1 MYNSIFSAHVYL
13 FLQLMEP
20 HAMFG
25 NRNKIFNI
33 EKNTQFVDRVLFLS
47 LPSALVFIM
56 LVALRLITPTLA
68 IISYATLIFFN
79 IVFLFPI
86 TFELQQLKRYITT
99 LSRGEDF
106 DEKLM
111 TLSEKEAKEI
121 VDAVNAMH
129 QFWAHKTDV
138 LEAQTMSDTAV
149 LDSLPDPILMID
161 RSGNIL
167 GANLSARS
175 LMGNDITEKNIDG
188 LFNSNNFIEA
198 VSKVLKKQSKSENLI
213 FYVRGG
219 KKNAEPQKLYAHIK
233 QLPWLSKGR
242 AVAVISL
249 YDLTKAVKIE
259 KMQSDF
265 VANASHELRTPLSI
279 ISGFIETLQTSAK
292 DDEEAREKFL
302 KIMSEQASYMSLLIE
317 NLLSLSKIEM
327 TQDQAPEEKISIAPI
342 AEDVS
347 NALMLK
353 ARAKNMKF
361 ELKIER
367 NLPEITA
374 DYGQIR
380 QLLQN
385 LCDNAVKYGSENT
398 DITVSAR
405 VTEAVPPSKNHEVA
419 GGRAVAITVHNFGEK
434 ISDEYLNRLTERFY
448 RMQTHKNKNIKGSG
462 LGLAIAKHILIRH
475 RGNLRIESD
484 AVKGTAFTIYL
495 PVEQNCPT
503 A

>member
-1 MYNSIFSAHVYL
+1 
-13 FLQLMEP
+13 
-20 HAMFG
+20 MFG
-25 NRNKIFNI
+25 KHNKIFNI

-56 LVALRLITPTLA
+56 LVALRLITPMLA
-68 IISYATLIFFN
+68 VISYATIIFFN

-86 TFELQQLKRYITT
+86 TFELQQLKKYITT

-129 QFWAHKTDV
+129 RFWAHKTDV

-161 RSGNIL
+161 RAGNIL
-167 GANLSARS
+167 GANLSARNI
-175 LMGNDITEKNIDG
+175 LGNDITEKNVEN

-198 VSKVLKKQSKSENLI
+198 VSKVLKKQSASENLI
-213 FYVRGG
+213 FYVHTNN
-219 KKNAEPQKLYAHIK
+219 KSNDAQKLYAHIK

-249 YDLTKAVKIE
+249 YDMTKAMRIE

-302 KIMSEQASYMSLLIE
+302 KIMREQAEYMSALIE
-317 NLLSLSKIEM
+317 NLLSLSKIELS
-327 TQDQAPEEKISIAPI
+327 QDQKPDEKTNVKKLIDEVAQALSLRASERDIKIKTEIDKSFPKEIVADGRQVKQVIQNLTDNAIKYGLSNSDVTIKAFMVEKIPLSKSFK
-342 AEDVS
+342 V
-347 NALMLK
+347 
-353 ARAKNMKF
+353 AK
-361 ELKIER
+361 
-367 NLPEITA
+367 
-374 DYGQIR
+374 G
-380 QLLQN
+380 
-385 LCDNAVKYGSENT
+385 NAVAVSINNKGPKITPENL
-398 DITVSAR
+398 A
-405 VTEAVPPSKNHEVA
+405 
-419 GGRAVAITVHNFGEK
+419 
-434 ISDEYLNRLTERFY
+434 RLTERFY
-448 RMQTHKNKNIKGSG
+448 RLQEHKDLNIKGTG
-462 LGLAIAKHILIRH
+462 LGLSIAKQIILRH
-475 RGNLRIESD
+475 RGNLTVNSTSYN
-484 AVKGTAFTIYL
+484 GTTFTIYL
-495 PVEQNCPT
+495 PIEQN
-503 A
+503 

>member
-1 MYNSIFSAHVYL
+1 
-13 FLQLMEP
+13 
-20 HAMFG
+20 MFKRSS
-25 NRNKIFNI
+25 NYYKF
-33 EKNTQFVDRVLFLS
+33 EKNNKFADRVLVLS
-47 LPSALVFIM
+47 LPSAMVFIM
-56 LVALRLITPTLA
+56 LVALRLLA
-68 IISYATLIFFN
+68 PSMAVISYATIILFN
-79 IVFLFPI
+79 VVFLLPI
-86 TFELQQLKRYITT
+86 TFELQQLKNYVKNV
-99 LSRGEDF
+99 SRGEVPG
-106 DEKLM
+106 EGSIE
-111 TLSEKEAKEI
+111 LSEKDAKEI
-121 VDAVNAMH
+121 VEAVNAMH
-129 QFWAHKTDV
+129 RFWAAKTDT
-138 LEAQTMSDTAV
+138 LEAQTISDTAV
-149 LDSLPDPILMID
+149 LDTLPDPIMMID
-161 RSGNIL
+161 RAGNVI
-167 GANLSARS
+167 GANLSSRT
-175 LMGNDITEKNIDG
+175 LFGKEITDKNIEKVID
-188 LFNSNNFIEA
+188 SNNFIEA
-198 VSKVLKKQSKSENLI
+198 VSRVLKKESESENLI
-213 FYVRGG
+213 FYVNRGSNR
-219 KKNAEPQKLYAHIK
+219 KDEDAQKLYAHIK
-233 QLPWLSKGR
+233 QLPWISKGR

-249 YDLTKAVKIE
+249 YDFAKATKIE

-265 VANASHELRTPLSI
+265 VANASHELRTPLSV
-279 ISGFIETLQTSAK
+279 ISGFIETLQTTAK
-292 DDEEAREKFL
+292 DDENARAAFL

-405 VTEAVPPSKNHEVA
+405 VTEAVPPSKSHEVA